1 MKNALE
7 MKNFSLQAL
16 SYEQSRF
23 WMKIGVAAT
32 LIFHLLYA
40 AWLLLKPASAH
51 VTQLGDDVLES
62 LGGALAALFCL
73 LPAPCPKEALW
84 KSRSR
89 QIAIFCGLSMACYTV
104 QQVYMIWPDFMH
116 RPAPIPRVAAD
127 VIALTAYPLLLAG
140 IWRLPRRALSLPAQ
154 IRISLDGLMAV
165 TSALTFSWY
174 FVLGPTFLESQR
186 TLEGKITNLLFP
198 AGDILLASCLLLL
211 GGRTGYF
218 RSVLLLFAAGLTIV
232 VGADVTFSYISLHW
246 TFVSGSLLDILWSL
260 GFMLIGVAVWTS
272 RQAMTFT
279 RIEEE
284 PRRLPSL
291 LSSLRPYALL
301 PLVGGLVLY
310 TEQAPSQAILK
321 HGVFWGALALIC
333 LIIVR
338 QVLALLEN
346 RELNARLEGLAT
358 TDPLTGLVNHRTFH
372 VRLAEEAAMAQAD
385 GQSLAV
391 VMLDLDNFK
400 FFNDAYGHTAGD
412 EVLRQITQALREST
426 TPQDT
431 VGRFGGDEFALL
443 IPLKTVGS
451 LRQGVSGGGV
461 QQGLEASLRELF
473 FQPPGS
479 PSPIPLTVSLGVAIF
494 PEEAATPLEALELAD
509 SRLLH
514 FKTGGGT
521 DSPAEQICRE
531 LTRSLL
537 GFPMLNALVTAV
549 DNKDRYTRRHSE
561 DVLTYSLQIA
571 DQFGLDADIRQTIQV
586 AALLHDVGKIGV
598 PDRVLRK
605 PGKLTDEEYEAI
617 QQHPLMGA
625 IIVGAV
631 PGFEETLDTVR
642 HHHERWD
649 GGGYPF
655 GLRGEETPML
665 ARIVSVAD
673 AFSAMT
679 TDRPY
684 RKGMEREKALRIL
697 EEGAGTQWDP
707 ACVEALL
714 CAYQPARLS
723 QKKQLQKEQP
733 QKECLLA
740 A

>member
-1 MKNALE
+1 
-7 MKNFSLQAL
+7 
-16 SYEQSRF
+16 
-23 WMKIGVAAT
+23 MKIGIAVT
-32 LIFHLLYA
+32 LFFHLLYA
-40 AWLLLKPASAH
+40 AWLLIHPVSTH
-51 VTQLGDDVLES
+51 VTHLGDDIMET
-62 LGGALAALFCL
+62 LGGVLAAVLCL
-73 LPAPCPKEALW
+73 LPAPCPKEALY
-84 KSRSR
+84 KSCSR
-89 QIAIFCGLSMACYTV
+89 QIAVFCGLSMVCYAL
-104 QQVYMIWPDFMH
+104 QQTFIIWPDFAH
-116 RPAPIPRVAAD
+116 RPAPIPRIAAD
-127 VIALTAYPLLLAG
+127 VIALSAYPLLLLG
-140 IWRLPRRALSLPAQ
+140 IWRLPRRPLSVPAQ
-154 IRISLDGLMAV
+154 IRISLDGLMVV
-165 TSALTFSWY
+165 TSIFTFSWY
-174 FVLGPTFLESQR
+174 FVLGPTLLTSHG
-186 TLEGKITNLLFP
+186 TLEAKITDVSYP
-198 AGDILLASCLLLL
+198 AGDILLAACLLLL

-218 RSVLLLFAAGLTIV
+218 RSVLLLFALGLSIV
-232 VGADVTFSYISLHW
+232 VGVDVTFSYLSLHR
-246 TFVSGSLLDILWSL
+246 TFPQGTLLDIVWSL

-279 RIEEE
+279 RLEDE

-291 LSSLRPYALL
+291 VASLLPYGML
-301 PLVGGLVLY
+301 PLVGALVVY
-310 TEQAPSQAILK
+310 TEQAPGQAILK
-321 HGVFWGALALIC
+321 HGVFWGAFALIC
-333 LIIVR
+333 LILGR

-346 RELNARLEGLAT
+346 RELNGRLESLAT

-372 VRLAEEAAMAQAD
+372 ARLAEEAAIARAGGQA
-385 GQSLAV
+385 LAV

-400 FFNDAYGHTAGD
+400 FFNDAYGHAAGD
-412 EVLRQITQALREST
+412 EVLRQVTQALRNST
-426 TPQDT
+426 TPSDT

-443 IPLKTVGS
+443 LPLKTVGS
-451 LRQGVSGGGV
+451 LRQGISAQGL
-461 QQGLEASLRELF
+461 QQSLEASLADLF

-479 PSPIPLTVSLGVAIF
+479 PSPIPLTISLGVAVF
-494 PEEAATPLEALELAD
+494 PEDAATALGALEVAD
-509 SRLLH
+509 RRLMH

-521 DSPAEQICRE
+521 DSPVEQLCQD
-531 LTRSLL
+531 LTQSLS

-571 DQFGLDADIRQTIQV
+571 DQFELDMETRRTIQI

-625 IIVGAV
+625 VIVGAV
-631 PGFEETLDTVR
+631 PGFEETLDAVR

-649 GGGYPF
+649 GKGYPF
-655 GLRGEETPML
+655 GLRGEETPFL

-684 RKGMEREKALRIL
+684 RKGMEREKALQIL

-707 ACVEALL
+707 DCVQALL
-714 CAYQPARLS
+714 SSYRPAA
-723 QKKQLQKEQP
+723 KPYKER
-733 QKECLLA
+733 LLA

>member
-1 MKNALE
+1 MKNVLE
-7 MKNFSLQAL
+7 TDNSSPKAL
-16 SYEQSRF
+16 SYERSRF
-23 WMKIGVAAT
+23 WMKSGIAAT
-32 LIFHLLYA
+32 LLFHLLYA
-40 AWLLLKPASAH
+40 AWLLIKPVSAH
-51 VTQLGDDVLES
+51 VTHLGDDILET
-62 LGGALAALFCL
+62 LGGALAAVLCL
-73 LPAPCPKEALW
+73 LPAPCFKEAFC

-89 QIAIFCGLSMACYTV
+89 QIAVFCGLSMVCYTV
-104 QQVYMIWPDFMH
+104 QQISSIWSDFVH
-116 RPAPIPRVAAD
+116 GPAPISRMASD
-127 VIALTAYPLLLAG
+127 VIALSAYPLLLAG
-140 IWRLPRRALSLPAQ
+140 IWRLPRRALSVPAQ

-174 FVLGPTFLESQR
+174 FVLGPTVLQSHG
-186 TLEGKITNLLFP
+186 TLEGKIT
-198 AGDILLASCLLLL
+198 DILYPTGDVLLAACLLLL

-218 RSVLLLFAAGLTIV
+218 RSVLLLFAIGLSIV
-232 VGADVTFSYISLHW
+232 VVADVTFSYVSLHQVF
-246 TFVSGSLLDILWSL
+246 TTGTLLDIVWSL
-260 GFMLIGVAVWTS
+260 GFMLIGVAVWTG

-279 RIEEE
+279 RLEDE

-291 LSSLRPYALL
+291 VASLLPYTLL

-310 TEQAPSQAILK
+310 TEQASCRAILK
-321 HGVFWGALALIC
+321 HGVFWGAFALIC
-333 LIIVR
+333 LIFVR

-346 RELNARLEGLAT
+346 RELNGRLEGLAT
-358 TDPLTGLVNHRTFH
+358 TDPLTGLCNHRTFH
-372 VRLAEEAAMAQAD
+372 TRLAEEAEIARAD

-400 FFNDAYGHTAGD
+400 FFNDAYGHAAGD
-412 EVLRQITQALREST
+412 DVLRQVTQALCRST

-443 IPLKTVGS
+443 LPLKTVGS
-451 LRQGVSGGGV
+451 LRQGISAGGV
-461 QQGLEASLRELF
+461 QQSLEASLADLF
-473 FQPPGS
+473 FHPPGS
-479 PSPIPLTVSLGVAIF
+479 PSPIPLTISLGVAVY
-494 PEEAATPLEALELAD
+494 PEDAATPLEALEVAD
-509 SRLLH
+509 RRLLH
-514 FKTGGGT
+514 FKTGGGS
-521 DSPAEQICRE
+521 DHPAEQLCRE
-531 LTRSLL
+531 LTHSLS

-561 DVLTYSLQIA
+561 DVLAYSLQIA
-571 DQFGLDADIRQTIQV
+571 AQFELDGETRRTIQI

-605 PGKLTDEEYEAI
+605 PGKLTDDEYEAI

-625 IIVGAV
+625 VIVGAV
-631 PGFEETLDTVR
+631 PGFEETLDAVR

-655 GLRGEETPML
+655 GLRGEETPFL

-684 RKGMEREKALRIL
+684 RKGMEQGKALRIL

-707 ACVEALL
+707 DCVQALL
-714 CAYQPARLS
+714 CAYRPAAKPR
-723 QKKQLQKEQP
+723 KEH
-733 QKECLLA
+733 LLA

>member
-1 MKNALE
+1 MKV
-7 MKNFSLQAL
+7 
-16 SYEQSRF
+16 
-23 WMKIGVAAT
+23 GVAAT
-32 LIFHLLYA
+32 LLFHFLYA
-40 AWLLLKPASAH
+40 AWLLVKPVSAEITH
-51 VTQLGDDVLES
+51 LGDDILQT
-62 LGGALAALFCL
+62 LGGALAAVICF
-73 LPAPCPKEALW
+73 LPAPCPKEAFW
-84 KSRSR
+84 KSRSK
-89 QIAIFCGLSMACYTV
+89 QIAVFCGLSMVCYTA
-104 QQVYMIWPDFMH
+104 QQTFILWPDLAH
-116 RPAPIPRVAAD
+116 QPASVPRTLAD
-127 VIALTAYPLLLAG
+127 VIALSAYPLLLLG
-140 IWRLPRRALSLPAQ
+140 IWRLPRRSLSISSQ
-154 IRISLDGLMAV
+154 IRISLDGLMVV

-174 FVLGPTFLESQR
+174 FVLGPTCLEAHR
-186 TLEGKITNLLFP
+186 TLEGKIADVLYPTGDVLLAACLLF
-198 AGDILLASCLLLL
+198 L

-218 RSVLLLFAAGLTIV
+218 RTVLLLFAAGLSIV
-232 VGADVTFSYISLHW
+232 VGADVTFSYIWLHQALA
-246 TFVSGSLLDILWSL
+246 TGTLLDIAWSL

-279 RIEEE
+279 QIEDE

-291 LSSLRPYALL
+291 GASLLPYALL
-301 PLVGGLVLY
+301 PLVGALVLY
-310 TEQAPSQAILK
+310 TEQAPCRAILK

-333 LIIVR
+333 LVIGR

-346 RELNARLEGLAT
+346 RELNSRLEGLAT
-358 TDPLTGLVNHRTFH
+358 TDPLTGLCNHRTFH
-372 VRLAEEAAMAQAD
+372 ARLAEEAETARVGGEA
-385 GQSLAV
+385 LAV

-400 FFNDAYGHTAGD
+400 FFNDAYGHAAGD
-412 EVLRQITQALREST
+412 EVLRQVTRALLGST
-426 TPQDT
+426 TPSDT

-443 IPLKTVGS
+443 LPLKTVGS
-451 LRQGVSGGGV
+451 LRLGISAGGV
-461 QQGLEASLRELF
+461 QQSLEVSLADLF

-479 PSPIPLTVSLGVAIF
+479 PSPIPLTISLGVAVF
-494 PEEAATPLEALELAD
+494 PDDAATPLEVLELAD
-509 SRLLH
+509 RRLLH
-514 FKTGGGT
+514 FKTGGGS
-521 DSPAEQICRE
+521 DHPAEQLCRE
-531 LTRSLL
+531 LTHSLS

-571 DQFGLDADIRQTIQV
+571 DQFELNGETRRTIQI

-625 IIVGAV
+625 VIVGAV
-631 PGFEETLDTVR
+631 PGFEETLDAVR

-655 GLRGEETPML
+655 GLREDETPFL

-684 RKGMEREKALRIL
+684 RKGMDREKALRIL

-707 ACVEALL
+707 ECVQALL
-714 CAYQPARLS
+714 RAYRPAV
-723 QKKQLQKEQP
+723 QP
-733 QKECLLA
+733 QKERLLA

>member
-1 MKNALE
+1 MK
-7 MKNFSLQAL
+7 SG
-16 SYEQSRF
+16 
-23 WMKIGVAAT
+23 IAAT

-40 AWLLLKPASAH
+40 AWLLVHPLSAH
-51 VTQLGDDVLES
+51 ITHLGDDVLET
-62 LGGALAALFCL
+62 LGGALAALLCL
-73 LPAPCPKEALW
+73 LPAPCPKEAFFR
-84 KSRSR
+84 SRSR
-89 QIAIFCGLSMACYTV
+89 QIAVFCGLSMACYTA
-104 QQVYMIWPDFMH
+104 QQVYIVWPDFAH
-116 RPAPIPRVAAD
+116 HWPAPIPRMVAD
-127 VIALTAYPLLLAG
+127 VIALSAYPLLLLG
-140 IWRLPRRALSLPAQ
+140 IWRLPRRTLSVPAQ
-154 IRISLDGLMAV
+154 IRISLDGLMVV

-174 FVLGPTFLESQR
+174 FVLGPTFLTAHR
-186 TLEGKITNLLFP
+186 TLEGKITDVLFP
-198 AGDILLASCLLLL
+198 AGDILLAACLLLL

-218 RSVLLLFAAGLTIV
+218 RSVLLLFAVGLSIV
-232 VGADVTFSYISLHW
+232 VGADVTFSYLTLHR
-246 TFVSGSLLDILWSL
+246 TFGSGTLLDILWSL

-279 RIEEE
+279 RLEDE

-291 LSSLRPYALL
+291 GASLLPYALL

-310 TEQAPSQAILK
+310 TEQAPGRLILK
-321 HGVFWGALALIC
+321 HGVFWGAFALIC
-333 LIIVR
+333 LILAR

-346 RELNARLEGLAT
+346 RELNGRLESLAT

-372 VRLAEEAAMAQAD
+372 ARLAEEAETARTGGQA
-385 GQSLAV
+385 LAV

-400 FFNDAYGHTAGD
+400 FFNDAYGHAAGD
-412 EVLRQITQALREST
+412 DVLRQVTRALLGST
-426 TPQDT
+426 TPQDV

-443 IPLKTVGS
+443 LPLKTVGS
-451 LRQGVSGGGV
+451 LRLGVSAGGV
-461 QQGLEASLRELF
+461 QQSLEASLADLC

-479 PSPIPLTVSLGVAIF
+479 PSPIPLTISLGVAVF
-494 PEEAATPLEALELAD
+494 PNEAATPLEALELAD
-509 SRLLH
+509 RRLLH
-514 FKTGGGT
+514 FKTGGGS
-521 DSPAEQICRE
+521 DHPAEELCRE
-531 LTRSLL
+531 LTRSLS

-571 DQFGLDADIRQTIQV
+571 DQFQLDGETRRTIQV

-625 IIVGAV
+625 VIVGAV
-631 PGFEETLDTVR
+631 PGFEETLDAVR

-655 GLRGEETPML
+655 GLREDETPFL

-684 RKGMEREKALRIL
+684 RKGMDREKAFLIL

-707 ACVEALL
+707 ECVQALL
-714 CAYQPARLS
+714 RAYRPAV
-723 QKKQLQKEQP
+723 QP
-733 QKECLLA
+733 QKKRLLA

>member
-1 MKNALE
+1 MKTG
-7 MKNFSLQAL
+7 
-16 SYEQSRF
+16 
-23 WMKIGVAAT
+23 IAAT
-32 LIFHLLYA
+32 LLFHLLYA
-40 AWLLLKPASAH
+40 AWLLIKPISAH
-51 VTQLGDDVLES
+51 ATHLGDDIMET
-62 LGGALAALFCL
+62 LGGGLAAGFCL
-73 LPAPCPKEALW
+73 LPAPCPKEAFW
-84 KSRSR
+84 KSRSK
-89 QIAIFCGLSMACYTV
+89 QIAVFCGLSMICYTV
-104 QQVYMIWPDFMH
+104 QQVYSIWPDFVH
-116 RPAPIPRVAAD
+116 GPAPISRMASD
-127 VIALTAYPLLLAG
+127 VIALSAYPLLLAG

-154 IRISLDGLMAV
+154 IRISLDGLMVV

-174 FVLGPTFLESQR
+174 FVLGPTVLQSHG
-186 TLEGKITNLLFP
+186 TLEGKIT
-198 AGDILLASCLLLL
+198 DILYPTGDVLLAACLLLL

-218 RSVLLLFAAGLTIV
+218 RSVLLLFAIGLSIV
-232 VGADVTFSYISLHW
+232 VVADVTDSYLLLHQ
-246 TFVSGSLLDILWSL
+246 TFKIGTLLDIVWSL

-272 RQAMTFT
+272 RQAMSFI
-279 RIEEE
+279 RLEDE

-291 LSSLRPYALL
+291 IASLLPYALL
-301 PLVGGLVLY
+301 PLVGALVVY
-310 TEQAPSQAILK
+310 TEQAPGQAILK
-321 HGVFWGALALIC
+321 HGVFWGAFALIC
-333 LIIVR
+333 LILGR

-346 RELNARLEGLAT
+346 RELNGRLESLAT

-372 VRLAEEAAMAQAD
+372 ARLAEEAAIARASGQA
-385 GQSLAV
+385 LAV

-400 FFNDAYGHTAGD
+400 FFNDAYGHAAGD
-412 EVLRQITQALREST
+412 DVLRQVTWALREST
-426 TPQDT
+426 TPLDT

-443 IPLKTVGS
+443 LPLKTVGS
-451 LRQGVSGGGV
+451 LRQGISAQGL
-461 QQGLEASLRELF
+461 QQSLEASLADLF

-479 PSPIPLTVSLGVAIF
+479 PTPIPLTISLGVAVF
-494 PEEAATPLEALELAD
+494 PEDAATALEALEVAD
-509 SRLLH
+509 RRLMH

-521 DSPAEQICRE
+521 DSPVEQLCRD
-531 LTRSLL
+531 LTLSLS

-561 DVLTYSLQIA
+561 DVLAYSLQIA
-571 DQFGLDADIRQTIQV
+571 DQLELDTETRRTIQI

-605 PGKLTDEEYEAI
+605 PSKLTDDEYEAI

-625 IIVGAV
+625 VIVGAV
-631 PGFEETLDTVR
+631 PGFEDTLDAVR

-655 GLRGEETPML
+655 GLHGEETPFL

-684 RKGMEREKALRIL
+684 RKGMEREKALQIL

-707 ACVEALL
+707 DCVQALL
-714 CAYQPARLS
+714 SAYRPVAKSYTER
-723 QKKQLQKEQP
+723 
-733 QKECLLA
+733 LLA

>member
-1 MKNALE
+1 MNP
-7 MKNFSLQAL
+7 SLPDAL
-16 SYEQSRF
+16 SYEQSRRR
-23 WMKIGVAAT
+23 MKTGVAAT
-32 LIFHLLYA
+32 LLYHLLYA
-40 AWLLLKPASAH
+40 AWLLIKPISPH
-51 VTQLGDDVLES
+51 IMRVGDDVLGT
-62 LGGALAALFCL
+62 LGGVLAALLCL
-73 LPAPCPKEALW
+73 LPVPCHQEVLW

-89 QIAIFCGLSMACYTV
+89 QIAAFCGLSMVCYTV
-104 QQVYMIWPDFMH
+104 QQVYLIWPDFTL
-116 RPAPIPRVAAD
+116 RPSPLLRSAAD
-127 VIALTAYPLLLAG
+127 IIALSGYPLLLLG
-140 IWRLPRRALSLPAQ
+140 IWRLPRRTLSVPAQ
-154 IRISLDGLMAV
+154 VRISLDGLMVA

-174 FVLGPTFLESQR
+174 FVLGPTFLESHG
-186 TLEGKITNLLFP
+186 TLEGKITDILYP
-198 AGDILLASCLLLL
+198 AGDVLLTACLFLL

-218 RSVLLLFAAGLTIV
+218 RSVLLLFSAGLSMV
-232 VGADVTFSYISLHW
+232 VVADSAFGYGNLHR
-246 TFVSGSLLDILWSL
+246 TYAAGSLLDVVWSL
-260 GFMLIGVAVWTS
+260 GFMLIGVAVWAS

-279 RIEEE
+279 RPEDE

-291 LSSLRPYALL
+291 GASLLPYALL
-301 PLVGGLVLY
+301 PLVGVLVLY
-310 TEQAPSQAILK
+310 TEQVPSVAILK

-333 LIIVR
+333 LVIGR

-346 RELNARLEGLAT
+346 RELNARLEALAT

-372 VRLAEEAAMAQAD
+372 ARLAEEAAIARAD
-385 GQSLAV
+385 GQALAV

-400 FFNDAYGHTAGD
+400 FFNDAYGHAAGD
-412 EVLRQITQALREST
+412 EVLRQVTRALRDST

-443 IPLKTVGS
+443 LPLKTVGS
-451 LRQGVSGGGV
+451 LRQGISAQGV
-461 QQGLEASLRELF
+461 QQSLEASLADVF

-479 PSPIPLTVSLGVAIF
+479 PSPIPLTISLGVAVF
-494 PEEAATPLEALELAD
+494 PAEAMTPLEALEMAD
-509 SRLLH
+509 RRLLH

-521 DSPAEQICRE
+521 DRPAEELCRE
-531 LTRSLL
+531 LTHSLS

-571 DQFGLDADIRQTIQV
+571 DQFKLDEDTRRTIQI

-625 IIVGAV
+625 VIVGAV
-631 PGFEETLDTVR
+631 PGFEETLDAVR

-655 GLRGEETPML
+655 GLHGEETPFL

-684 RKGMEREKALRIL
+684 RKGMEQGKALRIL

-707 ACVEALL
+707 DCVQALMS
-714 CAYQPARLS
+714 AYGPAIQAR
-723 QKKQLQKEQP
+723 KER
-733 QKECLLA
+733 LLA

>member
-1 MKNALE
+1 MKSVLE
-7 MKNFSLQAL
+7 TNNFSLKAL
-16 SYEQSRF
+16 SHEQSRF
-23 WMKIGVAAT
+23 WMKSGVAAT
-32 LIFHLLYA
+32 LLFHLLYA
-40 AWLLLKPASAH
+40 AWLLIHPVSRQF
-51 VTQLGDDVLES
+51 TQVGGNVLGT
-62 LGGALAALFCL
+62 LGAALATLFCF
-73 LPAPCPKEALW
+73 LPVPDSQKQPLW
-84 KSRSR
+84 RS
-89 QIAIFCGLSMACYTV
+89 QSKQVSFFCGMSMVCYTL
-104 QQVYMIWPDFMH
+104 QQLYIIYPVLLH
-116 RPAPIPRVAAD
+116 HPAPISRFGPDLIAVAS
-127 VIALTAYPLLLAG
+127 YPLLLIG
-140 IWRLPRRALSLPAQ
+140 IWRLPRKRLSFPAQ
-154 IRISLDGLMAV
+154 MRISLDGLMV
-165 TSALTFSWY
+165 TISVLTLSWY
-174 FVLGPTFLESQR
+174 FVLGPTVLTPHG
-186 TLEGKITNLLFP
+186 TLEGRIIDASYPFMDVLIT
-198 AGDILLASCLLLL
+198 ACLLLL
-211 GGRTGYF
+211 GGGTGLL
-218 RSVLLLFAAGLTIV
+218 RSVFRLLAIGLIIAVVTDSAFAYLA
-232 VGADVTFSYISLHW
+232 LH
-246 TFVSGSLLDILWSL
+246 TTYLQGTLIDIGWSL
-260 GFMLIGVAVWTS
+260 GYMLIGVAVVTG

-279 RIEEE
+279 KIEQG
-284 PRRLPSL
+284 PGRLPSL
-291 LSSLRPYALL
+291 QASLMPYSLL
-301 PLVGGLVLY
+301 PLVAALVLY
-310 TEQAPSQAILK
+310 TEQAPGRIILK
-321 HGVFWGALALIC
+321 HGVFWGALALIS
-333 LIIVR
+333 LVIGR

-346 RELNARLEGLAT
+346 RELNTRLEGLAT

-372 VRLAEEAAMAQAD
+372 ARLAEEAATARAEGQA
-385 GQSLAV
+385 LAV

-400 FFNDAYGHTAGD
+400 FFNDAYGHAAGD
-412 EVLRQITQALREST
+412 EVLRQVTQALREST

-451 LRQGVSGGGV
+451 LRQGISAGGV
-461 QQGLEASLRELF
+461 QQSLEASFCELF
-473 FQPPGS
+473 FLPPGS
-479 PSPIPLTVSLGVAIF
+479 PSPIPLTVSLGVAVF

-509 SRLLH
+509 RRLLH

-521 DSPAEQICRE
+521 EDSPAEQLCRE
-531 LTRSLL
+531 LTRSLS

-571 DQFGLDADIRQTIQV
+571 DQFGLDADIRRTIQV

-625 IIVGAV
+625 VIVGAV
-631 PGFEETLDTVR
+631 PGFEETLDAVR

-655 GLRGEETPML
+655 GLRGEETPLL

-707 ACVEALL
+707 DCVEALL
-714 CAYQPARLS
+714 SAYQPAAKPYQQR
-723 QKKQLQKEQP
+723 
-733 QKECLLA
+733 LLA